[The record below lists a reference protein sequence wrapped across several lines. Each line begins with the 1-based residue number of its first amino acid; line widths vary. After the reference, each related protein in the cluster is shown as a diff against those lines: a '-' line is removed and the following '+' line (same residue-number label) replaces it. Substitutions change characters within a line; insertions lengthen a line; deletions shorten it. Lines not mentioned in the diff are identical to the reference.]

1 MVSNHCKEMCI
12 LDFIFGQKDVCLYF
26 DKKNWKGDITK
37 TPGLC
42 LCMYISHLSLPLPL
56 LICANIHTKGQ
67 TTTVLCNQK
76 SNFETKS
83 MQYQ

>member
-1 MVSNHCKEMCI
+1 MCI

-56 LICANIHTKGQ
+56 LICANIHTKKKVKQ
-67 TTTVLCNQK
+67 LLYFVIKSPILKQNQCNINDRIK
-76 SNFETKS
+76 K
-83 MQYQ
+83 